1 MIILSLTNGTNG
13 IMNGGSWSHLQWK
26 LSMNGI
32 DGNIKVFLLLVLYIL
47 QMKAIPVFWWISDRP
62 SCGDKKP
69 RFVHIQKNVPWLQ
82 RSIVSMSIC
91 FVHVFS
97 MFFGDETL
105 DNRLKRQRLRPY
117 SCPTT
122 GSDLMAGHGPS
133 TSTRSSASRA
143 AVKGSR
149 RAMMPGWDDFLGDLG
164 DGDGDEDIQH
174 GFHDVPCYTVKSI
187 MSTIWWHEW

>member
-143 AVKGSR
+143 AVKGRR

>member
-1 MIILSLTNGTNG
+1 
-13 IMNGGSWSHLQWK
+13 
-26 LSMNGI
+26 
-32 DGNIKVFLLLVLYIL
+32 
-47 QMKAIPVFWWISDRP
+47 
-62 SCGDKKP
+62 
-69 RFVHIQKNVPWLQ
+69 
-82 RSIVSMSIC
+82 
-91 FVHVFS
+91 

-105 DNRLKRQRLRPY
+105 DNRLTRQRLRPY

-143 AVKGSR
+143 AVKGRR

-187 MSTIWWHEW
+187 MSTIWWHE